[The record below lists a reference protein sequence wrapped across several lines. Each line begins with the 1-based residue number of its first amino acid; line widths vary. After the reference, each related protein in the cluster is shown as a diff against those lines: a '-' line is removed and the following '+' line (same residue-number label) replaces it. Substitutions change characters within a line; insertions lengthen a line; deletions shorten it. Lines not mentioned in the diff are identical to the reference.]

1 MKIVRQ
7 VLTLIEQ
14 SEGLRLKAYKDVA
27 GHWTIGIGHL
37 LTEGEDGADITKEQA
52 YELLQGDLEQAM
64 KQVTD
69 LVTVPINDNQFS
81 ALVSFTFNLGQGA
94 LKRSTL
100 LRKLNEGDYEGAAQE
115 FSRWTKAGPKG
126 MKVDQKGLIKRRY
139 AEEILFRTPVPIWQP
154 SHEVWSGQAGD
165 IEGFEFAAARP
176 GTVMIMVAPI
186 VEEFYGSGAEG
197 DGTDGEGEG

>member
-1 MKIVRQ
+1 
-7 VLTLIEQ
+7 
-14 SEGLRLKAYKDVA
+14 
-27 GHWTIGIGHL
+27 
-37 LTEGEDGADITKEQA
+37 
-52 YELLQGDLEQAM
+52 
-64 KQVTD
+64 
-69 LVTVPINDNQFS
+69 
-81 ALVSFTFNLGQGA
+81 
-94 LKRSTL
+94 
-100 LRKLNEGDYEGAAQE
+100 
-115 FSRWTKAGPKG
+115 

-165 IEGFEFAAARP
+165 TAGFEFAAARP